1 MAKLTVTESDLNLRN
16 KITSSLKTSLGITH
30 QGLDSTA
37 NIFSEVL
44 SNEISNQRQA
54 IIKVFDDMQITN
66 ATGEMLDNLAFER
79 YALNRK
85 SSSKAI
91 GMNIRNRMIS
101 KPLSEQSLT

>member
-85 SSSKAI
+85 SSSKAKSFAYE
-91 GMNIRNRMIS
+91 RNVMF
-101 KPLSEQSLT
+101 